1 MTKKHLVMNFIFLD
15 MMITGAICGYA
26 LHKYVLSP
34 QAEALVCGGM
44 AVIAMFVGMI
54 LAFMASDDRNR
65 EKMVSIEIEHQK
77 TLQNV
82 VMTERL
88 NCSKVAI
95 NMARAM
101 TDRVVNTVIARYVEG
116 LNNEE
121 KRKNVLDGVNQ
132 IVMNETQS
140 LTKALFDELK
150 AQEKT

>member
-1 MTKKHLVMNFIFLD
+1 MTKKHVVMNFIFLD
-15 MMITGAICGYA
+15 MAVAGTICGYA
-26 LHKYVLSP
+26 LHKYTLNP

-44 AVIAMFVGMI
+44 SIVAIFVGMI
-54 LAFMASDDRNR
+54 LAFMASDDRTR
-65 EKMVSIEIEHQK
+65 EKIVNIEIQHQK
-77 TLQNV
+77 KLQNIV
-82 VMTERL
+82 ITERL

-101 TDRVVNTVIARYVEG
+101 TDRVANTIVAKYVEG
-116 LNNEE
+116 LSNEE

-132 IVMNETQS
+132 IVMREMQS